1 MTQALINNLND
12 LQNSLTQTQQPQKD
26 MSTVAKSKND
36 EKDFSKII
44 DSQIDK
50 TTKPSTLGDMKNNLL
65 NDDKLA
71 DFKKILEQAT
81 GEANEETALDLTLA
95 RDISEIINQLKE
107 NLENST
113 EEASNI
119 PDTVVEEV
127 PADVVMV
134 ELPEQLDN
142 LDVNLNSN
150 TDLINVD
157 LTNVNISN
165 VNIPNTDLLDID
177 VQNMSE
183 ETLQEVVAPVISEEI
198 IETDVDVAIED
209 AVKACDKQQAKS
221 TSEISDTDLGLDEG
235 ALEELNVESIS
246 AETEGNSEN
255 GDFSQEQSPE
265 ELAMKT
271 IIEKDKEHSEKTFDI
286 EISAEQEVTTSQAPV
301 ASSEESVVTPTVA
314 DAQPIGA
321 TSHTVQV
328 QYTPATEISPSKILE
343 QISKQLEK
351 MHNTSKVNIVLNPA
365 SLGKVTIELVKSAEG
380 MSAQFTVAT
389 QEAREI
395 LMKGLD
401 GLKETLLSHGVNAD
415 NVNVKLNDTQK
426 GEYKQDWTEQEGSR
440 GGNKEHN
447 RQNKEK
453 QKGLFEKMMAQ
464 AEYSE
469 NGNV

>member
-12 LQNSLTQTQQPQKD
+12 LQNSLMQGQQSKKD
-26 MSTVAKSKND
+26 LSTVTNPGKD

-50 TTKPSTLGDMKNNLL
+50 TTKPSTLGDLKNSLIN
-65 NDDKLA
+65 NDKLA
-71 DFKKILEQAT
+71 DFKKILEKAT

-107 NLENST
+107 GLEDST
-113 EEASNI
+113 EESNNI
-119 PDTVVEEV
+119 PDTVAENTT
-127 PADVVMV
+127 ADVVMV
-134 ELPEQLDN
+134 ELPEQQVEVDTKV
-142 LDVNLNSN
+142 DVSN
-150 TDLINVD
+150 VELANVD
-157 LTNVNISN
+157 TQ
-165 VNIPNTDLLDID
+165 NIPN
-177 VQNMSE
+177 
-183 ETLQEVVAPVISEEI
+183 ETLQDVAAPIMSEKI
-198 IETDVDVAIED
+198 LETDTKVVIED
-209 AVKACDKQQAKS
+209 AVKVYDKQTAKS
-221 TSEISDTDLGLDEG
+221 TSEITDADLGLDEG
-235 ALEELNVESIS
+235 VLEDLNIESIS
-246 AETEGNSEN
+246 AETEGNSGNE
-255 GDFSQEQSPE
+255 DFSQEQSPE

-271 IIEKDKEHSEKTFDI
+271 IIEKDKEHNDKKFDI
-286 EISAEQEVTTSQAPV
+286 KISAEQEVTTSQAP
-301 ASSEESVVTPTVA
+301 ATSSEESVVTPTVG

-321 TSHTVQV
+321 ATHTAQV
-328 QYTPATEISPSKILE
+328 QHTPATEISPSKIIE
-343 QISKQLEK
+343 QITKQLEK

-365 SLGKVTIELVKSAEG
+365 SLGKVTIEIAKSAEG

-426 GEYKQDWTEQEGSR
+426 SEYKQDWTEQEGSK
-440 GGNKEHN
+440 GGNKEQS

-464 AEYSE
+464 AEHSE